1 MRRGST
7 SCAAQQ
13 QAEVEAARR
22 AVEAEVE
29 AARRAAQAE
38 AEAVRAIFT
47 TEEVQLTNGTLKPS
61 RSRASPP
68 PARLAKRT
76 RTPAAGSSTSRA
88 KDTHGV

>member
-22 AVEAEVE
+22 AAEAEVE

-47 TEEVQLTNGTLKPS
+47 TEEVQLTNGTLEP
-61 RSRASPP
+61 SRASPP